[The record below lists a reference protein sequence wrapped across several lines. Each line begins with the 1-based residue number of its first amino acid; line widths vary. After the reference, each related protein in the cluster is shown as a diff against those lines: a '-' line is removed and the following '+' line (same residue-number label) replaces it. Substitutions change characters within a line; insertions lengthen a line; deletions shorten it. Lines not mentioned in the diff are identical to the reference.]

1 MKPKSWEL
9 ANLESVTA
17 SLVNTAL
24 GKEKADLVVRNGIL
38 VNVNSRELIE
48 NMDIAIKN
56 GRIALLGKVEQAI
69 GSQTEIINAEGKYV
83 APGFLDGH
91 IHIESSMLTLT
102 QFAEV
107 VLPHGTTGVFI
118 DPHEI
123 ANVLGLKGVKLLL
136 REAESLPLKV
146 YVCVPSCVPSA
157 PNFETTGAKIT
168 AADVEKALVWNGVTG
183 LGEVMNFTGV
193 LANNEKMHAK
203 IRAALKC
210 GKIVEGHAD
219 GLLDTELAAYAA
231 AGITSCHE
239 STRALDGVQRIRLG
253 MCLMVRESSVW
264 HNLAEVIK
272 SVTKEELD
280 SRHVV
285 LVSDDCDSE
294 TLIKHGHVDRLIR
307 RAIEE
312 GVDPIVAIQMVT
324 LNTAEHFGLG
334 REIGSIAPTRCA
346 DIVILKNLEK
356 VEVETT
362 IINGKIVAKN
372 QKLIV
377 KLPCVQYPH
386 FAKASVRLKHR
397 IRPED
402 FIIEVY
408 CRKNR
413 KTVRARVIGVIDG
426 ESVTKH
432 LIEMLPT
439 RNRKLEVNLKKDIL
453 KVAVVERHKQTG
465 NVGRGLVKGF
475 GLKKG
480 AVASSVAHDSH
491 NLIVVGTN
499 DSDMAKAISVLAEK
513 NGGIVIISNEEIRGL
528 LELPIA
534 GLMSEQSAKTVSHKM
549 RQFKNALTELGCKL
563 REPFMAL
570 SFLALPV
577 IPELRITDK
586 GLVDVQKMQFV
597 PIIVDG

>member
-1 MKPKSWEL
+1 
-9 ANLESVTA
+9 
-17 SLVNTAL
+17 
-24 GKEKADLVVRNGIL
+24 
-38 VNVNSRELIE
+38 
-48 NMDIAIKN
+48 
-56 GRIALLGKVEQAI
+56 
-69 GSQTEIINAEGKYV
+69 
-83 APGFLDGH
+83 
-91 IHIESSMLTLT
+91 
-102 QFAEV
+102 
-107 VLPHGTTGVFI
+107 
-118 DPHEI
+118 
-123 ANVLGLKGVKLLL
+123 
-136 REAESLPLKV
+136 
-146 YVCVPSCVPSA
+146 
-157 PNFETTGAKIT
+157 
-168 AADVEKALVWNGVTG
+168 
-183 LGEVMNFTGV
+183 
-193 LANNEKMHAK
+193 
-203 IRAALKC
+203 
-210 GKIVEGHAD
+210 
-219 GLLDTELAAYAA
+219 
-231 AGITSCHE
+231 
-239 STRALDGVQRIRLG
+239 VQRIRLG

-272 SVTKEELD
+272 SVTKEGLD
-280 SRHVV
+280 PRHVV

-294 TLIKHGHVDRLIR
+294 TLVKHGHVDRLIR

-312 GVDPIVAIQMVT
+312 GVDPIVAIQMAT

-372 QKLIV
+372 QKLVV
-377 KLPCVQYPH
+377 KLPGVQYPH
-386 FAKASVRLKHR
+386 FAKASVHPKHR
-397 IRPED
+397 IRSED
-402 FIIEVY
+402 FIIEVR
-408 CRKNR
+408 CCKNR

-432 LIEMLPT
+432 LIETLPT

-465 NVGRGLVKGF
+465 NIGRGLVKGF

-570 SFLALPV
+570 SFLTLPV

-586 GLVDVQKMQFV
+586 GLVDVRKMQFV

>member
-1 MKPKSWEL
+1 MKPKSWEP
-9 ANLESVTA
+9 ANLESVIA

-69 GSQTEIINAEGKYV
+69 GSQTGIINAEGKYV

-136 REAESLPLKV
+136 REAEGLPLKV
-146 YVCVPSCVPSA
+146 YVFVPSCVPSA

-168 AADVEKALVWNGVTG
+168 AADVEKTLVWNGVIG

-193 LANNEKMHAK
+193 LANDEKTHAK
-203 IRAALKC
+203 IRIALKY

-219 GLLDTELAAYAA
+219 SLLNIELAAYAA
-231 AGITSCHE
+231 AGIASCHE
-239 STRALDGVQRIRLG
+239 STRSLDGVQRIRLG

-272 SVTKEELD
+272 SVTKEGLD
-280 SRHVV
+280 PRHVV

-294 TLIKHGHVDRLIR
+294 TLVKHGHVDRLIR

-312 GVDPIVAIQMVT
+312 GVDPIVAIQMAT

-372 QKLIV
+372 QKLVV
-377 KLPCVQYPH
+377 KLPGVQYPH
-386 FAKASVRLKHR
+386 FAKASVHPKHR
-397 IRPED
+397 IRSED
-402 FIIEVY
+402 FIIEVR
-408 CRKNR
+408 CCKNR

-432 LIEMLPT
+432 LIETLPT

-465 NVGRGLVKGF
+465 NIGRGLVKGF

-570 SFLALPV
+570 SFLTLPV

-586 GLVDVQKMQFV
+586 GLVDVRKMQFV